1 MMGIQQQQLAGGVL
15 TQARGL
21 LLRAAALDE
30 PGPQTSSR
38 DLSSRGRRLPH
49 WDQQCRVLRVGQYV
63 VKQYKRPSPNQE
75 MILAAFEEEDWP
87 QRIDDPLPPQ
97 GEQEPKCRLHDTIK
111 WLNRNH
117 EHGLIRFLGDDT
129 GEGVR
134 WQLVG
139 DAILAFPAAAPK
151 QTNKLRSAA

>member
-1 MMGIQQQQLAGGVL
+1 MGIQQQQLAGGVL

-38 DLSSRGRRLPH
+38 DSFSRGRRLPH
-49 WDQQCRVLRVGQYV
+49 WDRQCRVLRVGQYV

-75 MILAAFEEEDWP
+75 MVLAAFEEENWP
-87 QRIDDPLPPQ
+87 PRIDDPLPPQ

-117 EHGLIRFLGDDT
+117 EHCLMRFLGDGT

-139 DAILAFPAAAPK
+139 DAILALSAAAPK
-151 QTNKLRSAA
+151 QTKKLRPAG